1 MRVRVPPSAPGYPC
15 SGKGSFFK
23 EKDMDNR
30 AIGFFDS
37 GLGGLTSIPVLKK
50 TLPNEKVL
58 YFGDTARTP
67 YGSKSPETVR
77 KFSAQI
83 VDYLVSK
90 NVKLIVIACNTVTAM
105 ALDMLKDLH
114 PDVPIVGVIEP
125 TARHVAA
132 DGVDNVGIIGT
143 KVTIGSGVYAERI
156 HELNPGIRT
165 HSLACPALVPLIE
178 DGIIDNEIMDLTVRY
193 YMDDFVKKNQ
203 INSLILGCTHYP
215 LIASNIEKLYPDIKL
230 YNSSAEVISD
240 VVKILTEG
248 ELLASENEFPDR
260 FYASDLSESFLRMTD
275 TLFEGY
281 DTKIKLKKLDE

>member
-1 MRVRVPPSAPGYPC
+1 MGEVFTEPR
-15 SGKGSFFK
+15 FFVK
-23 EKDMDNR
+23 EREMDNR

-37 GLGGLTSIPVLKK
+37 GLGGLTSVPVLKRA
-50 TLPNEKVL
+50 LPNEKVL

-67 YGSKSPETVR
+67 YGSKSPETVC

-105 ALDMLKDLH
+105 ALDMLRERH
-114 PDVPIVGVIEP
+114 PDVPIVGVIDP
-125 TARHVAA
+125 TARRVAA
-132 DGVDNVGIIGT
+132 DNTLNVGIIGT
-143 KVTIGSGVYAERI
+143 KVTIESGVYAERI
-156 HELNPGIRT
+156 HELNPNINT
-165 HSLACPALVPLIE
+165 FSLACPAFVPLIE
-178 DGIIDNEIMDLTVRY
+178 EGIIDNEIMDLTIKY

-203 INSLILGCTHYP
+203 LDSLILGCTHYP
-215 LIASNIEKLYPDIKL
+215 LIAPNINRLYPKLRL

-240 VVKILTEG
+240 VVDILTESDM
-248 ELLASENEFPDR
+248 LAEENDFPDR
-260 FYASDLSESFLRMTD
+260 FYASDLSENFIRMTD